1 MDSHLLREYRSIRLK
16 HPHYPAKVCLAIARG
31 LLKYRYLP
39 DEWEQDGFDI
49 KVSSDY
55 DEDGDLSY
63 FGKFVDRSRLSY
75 KDADKAIDRWAR
87 DYGERHDGKI
97 EPYFFEDPSAFI
109 STREYR
115 YVVPEAD
122 YASERRAFLDCK
134 MGKREADERAREV
147 IKWQVKCLE
156 TYTSTWWFINVD
168 VKVSKEGIVLGRAS
182 IGGTESGLGDYED
195 PIRMIA
201 EEHGLVDEA
210 LDEAKAMVER
220 LCMVRS

>member
-1 MDSHLLREYRSIRLK
+1 MTMDSHLLREYRSIRLK

-63 FGKFVDRSRLSY
+63 FGK
-75 KDADKAIDRWAR
+75 
-87 DYGERHDGKI
+87 
-97 EPYFFEDPSAFI
+97 PYFFEDPSAFI